1 MKNFL
6 AFVLTV
12 AIGVGV
18 GFAAGKAYIYFTKKP
33 CGCNDKAKPVKE
45 WAETPEFLKKSV

>member
-12 AIGVGV
+12 AIGIGV

-33 CGCNDKAKPVKE
+33 CGCTEKQKQVEE
-45 WAETPEFLKKSV
+45 WNKTPDFLKKSV